1 MKIKKYIKVGSNKYK
16 VILSDDTSLVLYEDV
31 ILKFNLLLE
40 KEIKDLNLVLSY
52 NEKFS
57 LYDKVLGYISKRIR
71 CEKEIRNYLSKHTSN
86 QDDIDNII
94 NKLYENNILNKENYI
109 KSYINDKIYLSLDGP
124 NKIKNDLI
132 NLGFDNY
139 LIEDELVIF
148 TKELIVERI
157 NKYINKELKRNSK
170 SLIVFKNKMLVNL
183 SNLGYL
189 KSDILSCL
197 NNITVEEDNL
207 KEKEIEKLRKKYSRK
222 YEGFELDM
230 IIKRKLYEKGYRN

>member
-40 KEIKDLNLVLSY
+40 KEIKDLDLVLSY

-57 LYDKVLGYISKRIR
+57 LYDKVLGYISKRNR
-71 CEKEIRNYLSKHTSN
+71 SELEVRNYLNKYTSN
-86 QDDIDNII
+86 LEDINNII

-139 LIEDELVIF
+139 LIEDELVVF
-148 TKELIVERI
+148 NKELIIERI

-183 SNLGYL
+183 SNLGYF
-189 KSDILSCL
+189 KEDILSCL
-197 NNITVEEDNL
+197 NNITVEETNL

-230 IIKRKLYEKGYRN
+230 IIKRKLYEKGYRD

>member
-57 LYDKVLGYISKRIR
+57 LYDKVLGYISKKNRT
-71 CEKEIRNYLSKHTSN
+71 EVEVRNYLKKYTSSLE
-86 QDDIDNII
+86 DIDNII

-132 NLGFDNY
+132 NLEFDSY

-148 TKELIVERI
+148 NKELIVERI

-183 SNLGYL
+183 SNLGYS
-189 KSDILSCL
+189 KEDILSCL
-197 NNITVEEDNL
+197 NNITVEETNL

-230 IIKRKLYEKGYRN
+230 IIKRKLYEKGYRD

>member
-40 KEIKDLNLVLSY
+40 KEIKDLDLVLSY

-57 LYDKVLGYISKRIR
+57 LYDKVLGYISKKIR
-71 CEKEIRNYLSKHTSN
+71 SELEVRNYLKKYTSSLE
-86 QDDIDNII
+86 DIDNII
-94 NKLYENNILNKENYI
+94 NKLNENNILNNENYI

-132 NLGFDNY
+132 NLGFDSY

-157 NKYINKELKRNSK
+157 NKYINKELKHNSK
-170 SLIVFKNKMLVNL
+170 SLIVFKNKMIFNL
-183 SNLGYL
+183 TNLGYL
-189 KSDILSCL
+189 QSDILSCL
-197 NNITVEEDNL
+197 DNVRVDDLNL

-230 IIKRKLYEKGYRN
+230 IIKRKLYEKGYRD

>member
-1 MKIKKYIKVGSNKYK
+1 MKIKKYIKVGTNKYK

-40 KEIKDLNLVLSY
+40 KEIKDLDLVLAY

-57 LYDKVLGYISKRIR
+57 LYDKVLGYISKKNRT
-71 CEKEIRNYLSKHTSN
+71 ELEVRNYLKKYTSSLEE
-86 QDDIDNII
+86 IDNII

-109 KSYINDKIYLSLDGP
+109 RSYINDKIYLSLDGP

-132 NLGFDNY
+132 NLGFDSY

-183 SNLGYL
+183 INLGYL

-197 NNITVEEDNL
+197 NNITVEETNL

>member
-57 LYDKVLGYISKRIR
+57 LYDKVLGYISKRTR

-94 NKLYENNILNKENYI
+94 NKLYK
-109 KSYINDKIYLSLDGP
+109 
-124 NKIKNDLI
+124 
-132 NLGFDNY
+132 
-139 LIEDELVIF
+139 
-148 TKELIVERI
+148 
-157 NKYINKELKRNSK
+157 
-170 SLIVFKNKMLVNL
+170 
-183 SNLGYL
+183 
-189 KSDILSCL
+189 
-197 NNITVEEDNL
+197 
-207 KEKEIEKLRKKYSRK
+207 
-222 YEGFELDM
+222 
-230 IIKRKLYEKGYRN
+230 

>member
-1 MKIKKYIKVGSNKYK
+1 MKIKKYIKVGTNKYK

-40 KEIKDLNLVLSY
+40 KEIKDLDLVLSY

-57 LYDKVLGYISKRIR
+57 LYDKVLGYISKKNRT
-71 CEKEIRNYLSKHTSN
+71 EVEVRNYLKKYTSSLE
-86 QDDIDNII
+86 DIDNII

-132 NLGFDNY
+132 NLEFDSY

-148 TKELIVERI
+148 NKELIVERI

-183 SNLGYL
+183 SNLGYS
-189 KSDILSCL
+189 KEDILSCL
-197 NNITVEEDNL
+197 NNITVEETNL

-230 IIKRKLYEKGYRN
+230 IIKRKLYEKGYRD

>member
-40 KEIKDLNLVLSY
+40 KEIKDLERVLSY

-57 LYDKVLGYISKRIR
+57 LYDKVLGYISKRNR
-71 CEKEIRNYLSKHTSN
+71 SELEVRNYLNKYTSN
-86 QDDIDNII
+86 LEDINNII

-139 LIEDELVIF
+139 LIEDELVVF
-148 TKELIVERI
+148 NKELIIERI

-183 SNLGYL
+183 SNLGYF
-189 KSDILSCL
+189 KEDILSCL
-197 NNITVEEDNL
+197 NNITVEETNL
-207 KEKEIEKLRKKYSRK
+207 KEKLC
-222 YEGFELDM
+222 
-230 IIKRKLYEKGYRN
+230 